1 MMSKIKISTFI
12 FALVVIFQLGGV
24 NLAHAQK
31 AAVVNAPTCP
41 AGTEYMRLNNKVY
54 LCFSTKT
61 GAANKGEPS
70 CSGGG
75 AYSYTNL
82 NNTVLSVCTEPITC
96 PSGTSVTGG
105 LTTDPNPNVRGA
117 VCTTSATS
125 ASSCASGAT
134 YNSAKGKCV
143 TKGICGSKSTYNE
156 LLSVCVNN
164 AAPKAC
170 PSGTTLTIVS
180 NSYAVC
186 ATAPICP
193 TGKSLDKD
201 TGTCK

>member
-1 MMSKIKISTFI
+1 MSKTKIFTFI
-12 FALVVIFQLGGV
+12 FAVLAIFQLGGL
-24 NLAHAQK
+24 NHAYAQK

-41 AGTEYMRLNNKVY
+41 AGTTYTRLNNQVY
-54 LCFSTKT
+54 LCISTKT

-96 PSGTSVTGG
+96 PTGTSVTGG
-105 LTTDPNPNVRGA
+105 LTTDPNPNVKGA
-117 VCTTSATS
+117 VCTTSATN
-125 ASSCASGAT
+125 ATSCASGAT
-134 YNSAKGKCV
+134 FNSAKGKCV
-143 TKGICGSKSTYNE
+143 TKGTCGSKSTYNE
-156 LLSVCVNN
+156 LLSICVNN

-170 PSGTTLTIVS
+170 PSGTTLTPVG
-180 NSYAVC
+180 NDYAAC
-186 ATAPICP
+186 ATAPICA
-193 TGKSLDKD
+193 TGKNLDKS